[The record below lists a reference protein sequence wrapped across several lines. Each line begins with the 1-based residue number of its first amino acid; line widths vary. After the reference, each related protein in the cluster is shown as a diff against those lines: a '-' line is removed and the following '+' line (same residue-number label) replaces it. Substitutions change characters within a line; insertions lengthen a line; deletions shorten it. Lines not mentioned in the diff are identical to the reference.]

1 MTRPVCVALATVL
14 LSSVVASAGP
24 LPWSYY
30 VRVNAPDGFD
40 GVLLGGE
47 KKPAGSDGASADS
60 YSHFWDTGMGNY
72 GMVRINTETPTVTQT
87 LFSLSPGLEQ
97 TVQTLPAG
105 KSFSPGVF
113 QLSWG
118 FTPWG
123 DGSGQV
129 VGTTTGTISADGLFT
144 SGTGNYLIGLDHTES
159 ISVNGQAATVRFTG
173 VNRESGADIEMTVT
187 PLETT
192 TAPQV
197 PEPGTLV
204 LGGIALVG
212 GVGAWWRRRGRRVG

>member
-1 MTRPVCVALATVL
+1 MTRPACAALAAVL
-14 LSSVVASAGP
+14 LSAVAASAGP

-40 GVLLGGE
+40 GVLLGSGL
-47 KKPAGSDGASADS
+47 KPSAIDGGPDAGDS
-60 YSHFWDTGMGNY
+60 TIWDTGVGNY
-72 GMVRINTETPTVTQT
+72 GMVRINTETPTVTET
-87 LFSLSPGLEQ
+87 LFTFSPGFEQ
-97 TVQTLPAG
+97 SVPSLPAG
-105 KSFSPGVF
+105 KSYSPGIF

-144 SGTGNYLIGLDHTES
+144 SGTGNYVIGLDHTES
-159 ISVNGQAATVRFTG
+159 FSLNGQAVELRFTG

-187 PLETT
+187 PLESTS
-192 TAPQV
+192 APQV

-204 LGGIALVG
+204 LGGLAAAG
-212 GVGAWWRRRGRRVG
+212 GLAAWRRRKN

>member
-1 MTRPVCVALATVL
+1 MTRPACAALAAAL
-14 LSSVVASAGP
+14 LSAVAASAGP

-40 GVLLGGE
+40 GVLLGSGL
-47 KKPAGSDGASADS
+47 KPSATDGGPDAGDS
-60 YSHFWDTGMGNY
+60 TIWDTGVGNY
-72 GMVRINTETPTVTQT
+72 GMVRINTETPTVTET
-87 LFSLSPGLEQ
+87 LFTFSPGFEQ
-97 TVQTLPAG
+97 SVTSLPAG
-105 KSFSPGVF
+105 KSYSPGIF

-144 SGTGNYLIGLDHTES
+144 SGTGNYVIGLDHTES
-159 ISVNGQAATVRFTG
+159 FSLNGQAVELRFTG

-187 PLETT
+187 PQELTS
-192 TAPQV
+192 APQV

-204 LGGIALVG
+204 LGGLAAAG
-212 GVGAWWRRRGRRVG
+212 GLAAWRRRKN